1 MRGRGYGACSGTT
14 ESPAR
19 TPREASETA
28 ENGGRGCGA
37 RRSTTERPGKVE
49 RHQRGGRL
57 QARERRERREWRAQV
72 GIVTVARP
80 PTHPPACLPTASAL
94 DTHQGTFCMRA
105 RCPRPGEDLLLGR
118 FSVGR

>member
-14 ESPAR
+14 ESPTR
-19 TPREASETA
+19 TPREAPEPA

-57 QARERRERREWRAQV
+57 QAPERREWRAQV

-80 PTHPPACLPTASAL
+80 PVHLPASLPTASAL
-94 DTHQGTFCMRA
+94 DTLQGTFCMRA
-105 RCPRPGEDLLLGR
+105 RCPGPGEDWLLGR
-118 FSVGR
+118 LSLGR